1 MDRYVD
7 GRCSQMKRCVWMKNV
22 EINDA
27 KHTDYLWDE
36 VHASLPLL
44 FLKLKRN
51 TSYWSSLDTLHQ
63 MSHEASN
70 LVPHTLRR
78 DDGDFVANTLV
89 RVEVHSQARVVLL
102 DDGPCRFLHGL
113 RANSLHV

>member
-1 MDRYVD
+1 
-7 GRCSQMKRCVWMKNV
+7 MKNV

-27 KHTDYLWDE
+27 KHLDHLWDE

-51 TSYWSSLDTLHQ
+51 APYWSSLDTLHQ
-63 MSHEASN
+63 MSHEACN

-78 DDGDFVANTLV
+78 NDGHLVANTLV
-89 RVEVHSQARVVLL
+89 RVEVH
-102 DDGPCRFLHGL
+102 G
-113 RANSLHV
+113 